1 MRLSTLFPALGLLG
15 LVTAQAQAQ
24 ESAPDVPGTPTPAGA
39 AEAPPPYPAAPDSLV
54 VPPGPPAPTEPAP
67 DQTYSA
73 LSPPAPEPP
82 PAPATTVYYGG
93 NGQPARYP
101 ARYRYVEGTPLPEG
115 YHLESRAN
123 RGLVIGGAATFG
135 IPYLIGTFGTLSV
148 MGDGNTGWLAIPV
161 LGPWLT
167 LANRR
172 TSCGEIGEPSPGGF
186 ECFSD
191 EAGNGLLIASG
202 VLQALGTAMIA
213 IGLVHT
219 KEYAVA
225 DYAKWHVTPVAT
237 PKGDY
242 GLVVSGTL

>member
-1 MRLSTLFPALGLLG
+1 MET
-15 LVTAQAQAQ
+15 
-24 ESAPDVPGTPTPAGA
+24 
-39 AEAPPPYPAAPDSLV
+39 
-54 VPPGPPAPTEPAP
+54 
-67 DQTYSA
+67 
-73 LSPPAPEPP
+73 
-82 PAPATTVYYGG
+82 
-93 NGQPARYP
+93 
-101 ARYRYVEGTPLPEG
+101 
-115 YHLESRAN
+115 RAN
-123 RGLVIGGAATFG
+123 RALVMGGAVTLG

-148 MGDGNTGWLAIPV
+148 MGDGNTGWLALPV

-213 IGLVHT
+213 IGLVNT
-219 KEYAVA
+219 RDYAVA

-237 PKGDY
+237 PRGDY
-242 GLVVSGTL
+242 GLVVSGAL